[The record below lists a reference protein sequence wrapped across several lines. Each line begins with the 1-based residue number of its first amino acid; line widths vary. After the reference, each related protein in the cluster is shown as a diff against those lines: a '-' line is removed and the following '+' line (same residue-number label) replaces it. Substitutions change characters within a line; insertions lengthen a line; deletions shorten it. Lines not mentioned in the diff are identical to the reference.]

1 MRYRTMGRSG
11 VAVSE
16 LCLGTMMFGGSTEE
30 TEAGRI
36 TDHARDH
43 GVNFIDTANAYV
55 GGKSEEVTGRI
66 IAANRQHWVL
76 ATKVSNPLGNGPN
89 ERGLSRLHILRET
102 EASLRRLACEHID
115 ILYVHKLDPDTH
127 WEETIYAFGDLIR
140 SGKIRYWGLSNVYAW
155 QIADICH
162 LCRQLGVPQPVI
174 LQPYYNLMNRQP
186 EVELLPASRQFGLG
200 VASYSPLAR
209 GVLSGKYAPGAAP
222 DADTRAGRKDR
233 RMMQSEWRE
242 ESLVIAQELKAHAE
256 ARDIT
261 LVDWAVA
268 WVLNNA
274 ALTSAIAG
282 PRTFEQWQSYFGAL
296 DYTWTAEDEALAD
309 RLVPPGH
316 PSSPGFSDPAYP
328 IAGRFPKVA

>member
-11 VAVSE
+11 LAVSE
-16 LCLGTMMFGGSTEE
+16 ICLGTMMFGGRTDEA
-30 TEAGRI
+30 EAGRI
-36 TDHARDH
+36 VDHARDH

-55 GGKSEEVTGRI
+55 GGKSEEVTGRL
-66 IAANRQHWVL
+66 IAESRQAWVL
-76 ATKVSNPLGNGPN
+76 ATKVSNPLGSGPN
-89 ERGLSRLHILRET
+89 EHGLSRLHVVRET

-127 WEETIYAFGDLIR
+127 WEETIAVFGDLIR
-140 SGKIRYWGLSNVYAW
+140 SGKIRYWGLSNVYSW

-162 LCRQLGVPQPVI
+162 LCRQLIVPLPVV

-186 EVELLPASRQFGLG
+186 EVELLPASRHFGLG

-209 GVLSGKYAPGAAP
+209 GVLSGKYVPGAAP
-222 DADTRAGRKDR
+222 DADTRAGHNDK
-233 RMMQSEWRE
+233 RMMQSEWRD
-242 ESLVIAQELKAHAE
+242 ESLIIAQDLKAHAE
-256 ARDIT
+256 ARNIT
-261 LVDWAVA
+261 LVDWAMA
-268 WVLNNA
+268 WVLNNE

-282 PRTFEQWQSYFGAL
+282 PRTFEQWQSYFGGL
-296 DYTWTAEDEALAD
+296 EYTWTAEDEALAD

-316 PSSPGFSDPAYP
+316 PSTPGFSDPAYP